1 MLIVHTVQDI
11 LMDITDEEGSVS
23 IIESILEDKK
33 SDIDIAEETEIKLTT
48 VRKVLYKLNEV
59 GITTYKKKTEPKTKS
74 LVYYWKFHQ
83 EAVFNILTNE
93 SKKLAEEIEESIKY
107 EESNMFFACKA
118 NGHRYKFESASE
130 FNFICPEC
138 GDSLQHQDN
147 SAKIVELLQQKEAAE
162 LMVNQNVK
170 DHLFEMDTKSE

>member
-1 MLIVHTVQDI
+1 MSNVQMVQDI
-11 LMDITDEEGSVS
+11 LMDITDEEDSVP

-59 GITTYKKKTEPKTKS
+59 GITTYKKMKEPQTNS
-74 LVYYWKFHQ
+74 LIYYWKFHQ
-83 EAVFNILTNE
+83 DAVFDILINE
-93 SKKLAEEIEESIKY
+93 SKKLKEELEKSIEY
-107 EESNMFFACKA
+107 EESNMFFACK
-118 NGHRYKFESASE
+118 NGHRYKFENASE

-147 SAKIVELLQQKEAAE
+147 SAKIMELLHQKEAAE
-162 LMVNQNVK
+162 LVVNQNGRNDLLK
-170 DHLFEMDTKSE
+170 MNTESE